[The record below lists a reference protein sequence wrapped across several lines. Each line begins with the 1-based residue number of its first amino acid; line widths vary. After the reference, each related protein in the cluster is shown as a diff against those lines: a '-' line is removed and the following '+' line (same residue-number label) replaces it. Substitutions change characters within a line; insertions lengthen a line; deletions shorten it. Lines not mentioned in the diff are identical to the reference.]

1 MRHDIAALIVQQVQE
16 VGSEQSIPLPADLD
30 DSTALFGQNGLLDSL
45 SLVSLVVTVEQAVED
60 QYGVL
65 VSLTDDKAM
74 SQKNSPYR
82 TIGSLADYICTAL
95 QAAA

>member
-1 MRHDIAALIVQQVQE
+1 MRQDIAALIVQQVQE
-16 VGSEQSIPLPADLD
+16 VGSEQSIALPPALD
-30 DSTALFGQNGLLDSL
+30 ESTTLFGQHGLLDSL
-45 SLVSLVVTVEQAVED
+45 SLVSLVVTVEQVVED

-82 TIGSLADYICTAL
+82 TIGSLTDYICTAL
-95 QAAA
+95 QDAA

>member
-16 VGSEQSIPLPADLD
+16 VGSEQSITLPADLN

-95 QAAA
+95 QDAA

>member
-1 MRHDIAALIVQQVQE
+1 MRQDISALIVEQVQE
-16 VGSEQSIPLPADLD
+16 VGAEQSIAIPPDLS

-45 SLVSLVVTVEQAVED
+45 GLVSLVVTVEQAVED

-74 SQKNSPYR
+74 SQRNSPYR
-82 TIGSLADYICTAL
+82 TIGSLADYIYTAI
-95 QAAA
+95 QDAA

>member
-1 MRHDIAALIVQQVQE
+1 MRQDISTLIVERVQE
-16 VGSEQSIPLPADLD
+16 VGAEQSITIPTDLSD
-30 DSTALFGQNGLLDSL
+30 NTTLFGQNGLLDSL
-45 SLVSLVVTVEQAVED
+45 GLVSLVVTVEQAVED

-82 TIGSLADYICTAL
+82 TIGSLADYIHNAL
-95 QAAA
+95 QTAA